1 MGLFSE
7 AKGGR
12 GVRDEAREN
21 PNHGAKSSPGAR
33 GGGGE
38 GDENGQSAEWGGTF
52 SPPGDGHLDFFF
64 FFFNL

>member
-1 MGLFSE
+1 M
-7 AKGGR
+7 
-12 GVRDEAREN
+12 RDEAREN